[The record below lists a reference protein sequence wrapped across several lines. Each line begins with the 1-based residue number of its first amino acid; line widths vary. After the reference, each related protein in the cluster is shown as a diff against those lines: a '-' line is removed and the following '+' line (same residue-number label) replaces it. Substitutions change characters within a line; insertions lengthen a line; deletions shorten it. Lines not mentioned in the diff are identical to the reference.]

1 MVTGLSETEPPSK
14 PQPSTRLQYLR
25 GMRVSTVE
33 GTLATIFGNL
43 TGGALLTGLA
53 LHIGATKPQIGILF
67 SIPALANV
75 VQPLASI
82 WVERLHSRKAYVAIL
97 AGIARVLMSLAV
109 LTLFLP
115 KQFQIP
121 YLFAIMLIS
130 SITASCTGPAWS
142 TWMSD
147 MVPEDIRG
155 KYFANRNVIMN
166 IIGMVIGLVVG
177 QTMDILQGNTGF
189 LILYSA
195 GLVFAIFNAIS
206 FIWQYEPPHRVE
218 KLHKTKLRIIFL
230 LPLRNIQFM
239 RLILFYAFWTFATG
253 IAGPFYAVFM
263 IDELRI
269 PYFQI
274 YIFVAIHTIM
284 LVLASPVWGYLAD
297 KFGNKFIVKL
307 GTIVITFF
315 PIVWVFN
322 TPQNYILIPILH
334 FFGGIITAGMNLAS
348 FNLFLGAA
356 PRKNKSVY
364 MSLWAAITG
373 AVGFIAPIIG
383 GLLTILLANK
393 ELVIGTFVLGDLQML
408 FLISAGL
415 IFICSYLLPEVKES
429 KTASVGAVL
438 RQVGT
443 LNPLDWFG
451 LFYNLILFT
460 RSKGEKTR
468 LKASKA
474 FGELG
479 SPLAVDEL
487 VDALDDSSP
496 QVREQAVLSLGEI
509 GSDRAVDIL
518 IAKLHSQEENIQ
530 AEAAEAL
537 GLSQHPKGVEPLLKK
552 LEPLLVTGQGDAHLK
567 IAVIEALGKIG
578 DTRAVDIL
586 YSALNKERDPKVFPI
601 LVESLAKLHDTRVI
615 PIALERLD
623 AFSSRVV
630 RRQILDSLA
639 YLLGD
644 DDDFYEVSALDP
656 YGQDA
661 WLAKQLR
668 WMQRKLSGRKS
679 PLVESQ
685 VERIEQ
691 SIQTAIDQFGQE
703 KYDNTVVALS
713 KVADVISDCALPEAS
728 RGSGRGKNSH
738 TLQTIQ
744 LNLQAIR
751 QLIQIN
757 HSVNLDRDETI
768 FIIVALLQVVEE
780 ITD

>member
-1 MVTGLSETEPPSK
+1 MPSESVEMVQPSPK
-14 PQPSTRLQYLR
+14 PSTRLQYLR
-25 GMRVSTVE
+25 GMRASTVE

-53 LHIGATKPQIGILF
+53 LHVGATKPQIGILF
-67 SIPALANV
+67 SMPALANL
-75 VQPLASI
+75 VQPLASL
-82 WVERLHSRKAYVAIL
+82 WVERLKSRKTYVAVL
-97 AGIARVLMSLAV
+97 AGLARVLLSLSV
-109 LTLFLP
+109 LTLFIP
-115 KQFQIP
+115 KHFQVP
-121 YLFAIMLIS
+121 YLFLIMLVS
-130 SITASCTGPAWS
+130 SISGACTGPAWS

-166 IIGMVIGLVVG
+166 IVGMFIGLIAG
-177 QTMDILQGNTGF
+177 KTLDLLHGNTGF
-189 LILYSA
+189 LILYST
-195 GLVFAIFNAIS
+195 GLVFAILNALS
-206 FIWQYEPPHRVE
+206 FIWQYEPPHNVDVAHRP
-218 KLHKTKLRIIFL
+218 KLRVTYL
-230 LPLRNIQFM
+230 LPLRNRQFM
-239 RLILFYAFWTFATG
+239 RLILFYASWTFATG

-263 IDELRI
+263 INELKI

-274 YIFVAIHTIM
+274 YIFVAINTVM
-284 LVLASPVWGYLAD
+284 LVLASPVWGYLSD

-307 GTIVITFF
+307 STIVITFF

-322 TPQNYILIPILH
+322 TPQNYMFIPILH
-334 FFGGIITAGMNLAS
+334 FFGGIISAGMNLAS

-356 PRKNKSVY
+356 PRKNKAVY

-373 AVGFIAPIIG
+373 GVGFIAPIIG
-383 GLLTILLANK
+383 GFLTKIFAK
-393 ELVIGTFVLGDLQML
+393 YELVIGTFVLGDLQML

-415 IFICSYLLPEVKES
+415 IFITSYLLPEVKES
-429 KTASVGAVL
+429 KTASVGTVL

-443 LNPLDWFG
+443 FNPLGWFG
-451 LFYNLILFT
+451 LFYNLILFS
-460 RSKGEKTR
+460 RSKEEKTR

-474 FGELG
+474 LGKVG
-479 SPLAVDEL
+479 SPMAIDEL

-496 QVREQAVLSLGEI
+496 DVRETAVLALGEI
-509 GSDRAVDIL
+509 GDERSVDI
-518 IAKLHSQEENIQ
+518 IISKLQSQEENIQ

-552 LEPLLVTGQGDAHLK
+552 LSGSDAHLK
-567 IAVIEALGKIG
+567 IEIIEALGKIG
-578 DTRAVDIL
+578 DTRAVETL
-586 YSALNKERDPKVFPI
+586 YTALNQERDQKVFPT

-623 AFSSRVV
+623 LFSSRVV

-644 DDDFYEVSALDP
+644 DDDFYEISSLDP

-661 WLAKQLR
+661 WLAKDLR
-668 WMQRKLSGRKS
+668 WMQRQLTGRKS
-679 PLVESQ
+679 PVAETQ
-685 VERIEQ
+685 VEFIDQ
-691 SIQTAIDQFGQE
+691 AFQLAIDQFGQE

-713 KVADVISDCALPEAS
+713 KVANAISDCVAKRDGQS
-728 RGSGRGKNSH
+728 KNAA

-744 LNLQAIR
+744 LNLQAIQ

-768 FIIVALLQVVEE
+768 FIIVALLQVVDE

>member
-1 MVTGLSETEPPSK
+1 MSSDSAIAEPSIPAA
-14 PQPSTRLQYLR
+14 PSTRLQYLR
-25 GMRVSTVE
+25 GMRASTVE

-43 TGGALLTGLA
+43 TSGAILTGLA
-53 LHIGATKPQIGILF
+53 LHVGATKPQIGILF
-67 SIPALANV
+67 SIPALANLF
-75 VQPLASI
+75 QPIASL
-82 WVERLHSRKAYVAIL
+82 WVERLQSRKIYVAIL
-97 AGIARVLMSLAV
+97 AGIARVVLSLSV

-115 KQFQIP
+115 KQFQVP
-121 YLFAIMLIS
+121 YLFFIMLVSSIS
-130 SITASCTGPAWS
+130 SACAGPAWNS
-142 TWMSD
+142 WMSE

-166 IIGMVIGLVVG
+166 MVGMVIGLIAG
-177 QTMDILQGNTGF
+177 KTLDILQGNTGF
-189 LILYSA
+189 LILYGT
-195 GLVFAIFNAIS
+195 GLVVAIFNAIS
-206 FIWQYEPPHRVE
+206 FIWQYEPPHRIDTSHR
-218 KLHKTKLRIIFL
+218 LNLRIFYL

-239 RLILFYAFWTFATG
+239 RLILFYACWTFATG

-263 IDELRI
+263 IDELKI

-274 YIFVAIHTIM
+274 YIFVAINTIM

-307 GTIVITFF
+307 ATIVITFF
-315 PIVWVFN
+315 PIFWVFN
-322 TPQNYILIPILH
+322 TPQNYFLIPLLH
-334 FFGGIITAGMNLAS
+334 FFGGIISAGMNLAS

-356 PRKNKSVY
+356 PRKNKAVY

-383 GLLTILLANK
+383 GYLTKLLAHY

-415 IFICSYLLPEVKES
+415 IFITSYLLPEVRET
-429 KTASVGAVL
+429 KTASVGTVL

-451 LFYNLILFT
+451 LFYHLILFS
-460 RSKGEKTR
+460 RSKEEKTR

-474 FGELG
+474 LGKVG

-487 VDALDDSSP
+487 LDALEDSSP
-496 QVREQAVLSLGEI
+496 EVRESAVLALGEI
-509 GSDRAVDIL
+509 GDERAVDIL
-518 IAKLHSQEENIQ
+518 ISKLYSPEENIQ

-537 GLSQHPKGVEPLLKK
+537 GRSQHPKSVEPLLQK
-552 LEPLLVTGQGDAHLK
+552 LPESDLYLK
-567 IAVIEALGKIG
+567 IEIIKALGKIG
-578 DTRAVDIL
+578 DPRAIDTL
-586 YSALNKERDPKVFPI
+586 YTMVTGERDPKVFPT
-601 LVESLAKLHDTRVI
+601 LVDALVKLHDTRVI

-623 AFSSRVV
+623 LFSSRVV

-639 YLLGD
+639 ELLGD
-644 DDDFYEVSALDP
+644 EDDFYEVSALDP

-661 WLAKQLR
+661 WVAKQLR
-668 WMQRKLSGRKS
+668 WMQRRLTSRKS
-679 PLVESQ
+679 PIPVSQ
-685 VERIEQ
+685 FELITQ
-691 SIQTAIDQFGQE
+691 SFRQAIDQFGQE

-713 KVADVISDCALPEAS
+713 KVTQIISDYVSNQA
-728 RGSGRGKNSH
+728 R
-738 TLQTIQ
+738 QTVNADPFHNIK
-744 LNLQAIR
+744 LNLQAIE

-768 FIIVALLQVVEE
+768 FIIVALLHVVDT